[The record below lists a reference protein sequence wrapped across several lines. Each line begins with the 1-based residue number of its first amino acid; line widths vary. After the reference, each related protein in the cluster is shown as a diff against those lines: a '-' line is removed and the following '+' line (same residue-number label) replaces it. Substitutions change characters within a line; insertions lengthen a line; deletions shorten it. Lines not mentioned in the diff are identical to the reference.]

1 MLSLVPQIFPVKK
14 KITDFIRKVK
24 TLPTISN
31 CDALDFAAMGFSA
44 ILYMLIGYV
53 VSVLSVSYIASAF
66 GIELDAGLLFVLGFW
81 IAKNFAS
88 YFMHGSQQK
97 VFLEILITC
106 ILAACVPLS
115 GINTAFLHLDCLNCL
130 GGLYFCLLL

>member
-1 MLSLVPQIFPVKK
+1 MLSLVSQIFPVKK

-24 TLPTISN
+24 TLPTIPN

-88 YFMHGSQQK
+88 YFMRGSQQK

-106 ILAACVPLS
+106 ILAACIPLS